1 MQFRRIILGLLS
13 LLFLSLCFTISGCKL
28 IVMKLI
34 GAKKPDVET
43 FETIKSQYKAID
55 IREENFYIMKE
66 DSLLMQFFR
75 FANEVR
81 LFDKNGIMIREDS
94 LAGMKGCS
102 GNIVTFISSV
112 PPVTYAYRDSSQS
125 LSRCLHSI
133 KHIEKDIYPTFDTTQ
148 YDYLAIVYWNSFS
161 GREHNLPQLKRIM
174 AAIEKN
180 KYSRIHFIPVNCD
193 MYEGVDWD
201 KKYED
206 YKAKIRASKAQN

>member
-1 MQFRRIILGLLS
+1 
-13 LLFLSLCFTISGCKL
+13 
-28 IVMKLI
+28 MKLI
-34 GAKKPDVET
+34 GAKKPEVET
-43 FETIKSQYKAID
+43 YETIISQYKAID
-55 IREENFYIMKE
+55 ISEENFYIMKE
-66 DSLLMQFFR
+66 DSLFMQFFR

-125 LSRCLHSI
+125 LSRCLNSI
-133 KHIEKDIYPTFDTTQ
+133 KHMDKIYYPYFDTTQ

-174 AAIEKN
+174 AAIQNN
-180 KYSRIHFIPVNCD
+180 KHSRIQFLPVNCD

-201 KKYED
+201 QKFEE
-206 YKAKIRASKAQN
+206 YKERVKADRRVNG

>member
-1 MQFRRIILGLLS
+1 MKKLLGS
-13 LLFLSLCFTISGCKL
+13 VFLSLCFTITGCKL

-34 GAKKPDVET
+34 GAKKPEVET
-43 FETIKSQYKAID
+43 FESIKSQYSSVNITED
-55 IREENFYIMKE
+55 NFYIMKE
-66 DSLLMQFFR
+66 DSLFNQFFR

-125 LSRCLHSI
+125 LSRCLNSI
-133 KHIEKDIYPTFDTTQ
+133 KHMEKNIYLHFDTTQ
-148 YDYLAIVYWNSFS
+148 YDYMAIVYWNSFS

-174 AAIEKN
+174 AAIENN
-180 KYSRIHFIPVNCD
+180 KHSRIQFLPVNCD

-201 KKYED
+201 QKYED